1 MANIMKDVVKLLGLE
16 LEEEFTIEGFEDF
29 FLKLN

>member
-1 MANIMKDVVKLLGLE
+1 MANIMKDVAKLLGLE

-29 FLKLN
+29 FS